1 MYVHVQIRLSNSFLV
16 ARFQFFWNVWIY
28 KWWRAKRNFKF
39 YDLFKTIKSV
49 CICTRIQL
57 SECNPRLDLT
67 ALRILHILE
76 ISHSIRKTT
85 VVHNSIAQQI
95 SIIIAVSSTRTRI
108 QPIFLPHFRN
118 FETRITHFQ
127 QPPRNQPEITEEGDA
142 RQKSSKLALHAP
154 EPGKEGG
161 IYIPSKKKKKFTETV
176 YIFLSPSPIIHEV
189 LARSSRSPQR
199 GSRSIVNLLLEEG
212 INPPVAAVHDFISS
226 SSSLLL
232 FYPKILYMRGLGCRE
247 ESVRNWGSP
256 SEFLRLVGW
265 LGG

>member
-1 MYVHVQIRLSNSFLV
+1 MYVYVQIRLSNSFLV

-95 SIIIAVSSTRTRI
+95 SITIAVSSIRTRI

-161 IYIPSKKKKKFTETV
+161 IYIPSKKKKKIYRNCV
-176 YIFLSPSPIIHEV
+176 YLPLSLPDNS
-189 LARSSRSPQR
+189 R
-199 GSRSIVNLLLEEG
+199 GSRTILE
-212 INPPVAAVHDFISS
+212 ITATWKPFDRKSS
-226 SSSLLL
+226 SRRRHKSTGGGSPRFYFFFFFPPSLL
-232 FYPKILYMRGLGCRE
+232 
-247 ESVRNWGSP
+247 S
-256 SEFLRLVGW
+256 
-265 LGG
+265 

>member
-16 ARFQFFWNVWIY
+16 ARFQLFWNVWIY

-95 SIIIAVSSTRTRI
+95 SITIAVSSIRTRI

-127 QPPRNQPEITEEGDA
+127 QLPRNQPEITVEPA
-142 RQKSSKLALHAP
+142 RRRSTK
-154 EPGKEGG
+154 
-161 IYIPSKKKKKFTETV
+161 
-176 YIFLSPSPIIHEV
+176 IFQTCF
-189 LARSSRSPQR
+189 ARS
-199 GSRSIVNLLLEEG
+199 
-212 INPPVAAVHDFISS
+212 
-226 SSSLLL
+226 
-232 FYPKILYMRGLGCRE
+232 
-247 ESVRNWGSP
+247 
-256 SEFLRLVGW
+256 
-265 LGG
+265 